1 MLLPNLVILHI
12 CLSNQNKNIIKP
24 SVLKSNKSFK
34 NVISVNL
41 LWIFSEE
48 ADCSDEEYDGDIL
61 GLSTMYK
68 IGSKPDLV
76 LKNESGQSDY
86 KVVDDYSGVSG
97 QEKPNLVF
105 SKSESLA
112 DEEGKTTFVIIFRDF
127 AKPLWKFREISRNMR
142 QNHGGSTFLQEI
154 PWN

>member
-1 MLLPNLVILHI
+1 
-12 CLSNQNKNIIKP
+12 
-24 SVLKSNKSFK
+24 
-34 NVISVNL
+34 
-41 LWIFSEE
+41 
-48 ADCSDEEYDGDIL
+48 
-61 GLSTMYK
+61 MYK

-112 DEEGKTTFVIIFRDF
+112 DEEGKTTFFIIFREI
-127 AKPLWKFREISRNMR
+127 AKPLQKFREISRKNAR
-142 QNHGGSTFLQEI
+142 GHVSTKI
-154 PWN
+154 KS